1 ASSNGSWY
9 TGLRDTRA
17 CTQCQCGFG
26 ISKCT
31 GGVIQAY
38 SGAGCTGSVAP
49 LGDGTQGNSCGAL
62 PFVPASARISGT
74 PESTSCPPNA
84 YPSGELTPTGEKTV
98 CCGN

>member
-1 ASSNGSWY
+1 MHTGSATCEAGLTASSNGSWY

-38 SGAGCTGSVAP
+38 SGAGCTGSVA
-49 LGDGTQGNSCGAL
+49 
-62 PFVPASARISGT
+62 
-74 PESTSCPPNA
+74 
-84 YPSGELTPTGEKTV
+84 
-98 CCGN
+98 